1 MIFLLIY
8 WFLFFLSSITLLD
21 CIAAAATIGWRYR
34 LAAADLSQGMPVSSL
49 SMVVPLKGADD
60 FTAAHLNALV
70 QSRVDVPVEFMFA
83 LGSAHDPAFVVCQQV
98 QDQHCEKDIR
108 LIVSG
113 SAAGRMGKQH
123 NLAVA
128 SQQARYEAIGS
139 MDADVLVEPDT
150 LAVGLRYLALPQT
163 GVAYFLPAYVGP
175 GPTGGL
181 LVALYA
187 NYYYQLYMGAFAL
200 SRNAPFITGALWFMR
215 QTTLRLIGGL
225 EQFGL
230 TVSDDAAIGRAI
242 RKHNLRNVLIPRT
255 VSIPFEQLDLLGGG
269 NHLLKWMAMLR
280 AEGLLTF
287 LTILL
292 LWHPILWSFITF
304 LVGLLLFVT
313 HQPALIFGAVL
324 LVCALLGRLASA
336 FLLNRRVYAL
346 PGLRSLW
353 LLPVY
358 ELLAV
363 PILFGKGVFQRT
375 IHWRGRRY
383 RLGRHGMIQEVREQ
397 EGGSS

>member
-8 WFLFFLSSITLLD
+8 WFLFVLSSMALLD
-21 CIAAAATIGWRYR
+21 CIAAAATMGWRFR
-34 LAAADLSQGMPVSSL
+34 QAAPDLSQGMPVASL
-49 SMVVPLKGADD
+49 SMIVPLKGVDA
-60 FTAAHLNALV
+60 FTAAHLHALV
-70 QSRVDVPVEFMFA
+70 ESRVDVPVEFMFA
-83 LGSAHDPAFVVCQQV
+83 LESARDPAFVVCQQV
-98 QDQHCEKDIR
+98 QEHHREKDIR
-108 LIVSG
+108 LIVTG
-113 SAAGRMGKQH
+113 PAGLRMGKQH

-139 MDADVLVEPDT
+139 MDADVLVKPDT
-150 LAVGLRYLALPQT
+150 LAIGLRYLALPQT

-181 LVALYA
+181 LIALYA
-187 NYYYQLYMGAFAL
+187 NYYYQLYMGAWAL
-200 SRNAPFITGALWFMR
+200 SRNAPFITGALWFIR

-225 EQFGL
+225 EQFSL

-242 RKHNLRNVLIPRT
+242 RKHHLRNVLIPHT
-255 VSIPFEQLDLLGGG
+255 VRIPFEHLDLLAGGK
-269 NHLLKWMAMLR
+269 HLLKWMAMLR
-280 AEGLLTF
+280 AEGLLPF

-292 LWHPILWSFITF
+292 LWHPLLWSCLTI
-304 LVGLLLFVT
+304 LLGLLLFDI
-313 HQPALIFGAVL
+313 HQPALISGAVL

-346 PGLRSLW
+346 PGLRYLW

-363 PILFGKGVFQRT
+363 PILFGKGVFPQT

-383 RLGRHGMIQEVREQ
+383 RLGRRGMIQEVSEQ

>member
-1 MIFLLIY
+1 MIFLFIY
-8 WFLFFLSSITLLD
+8 GFLFFLSSMALLG
-21 CIAAAATIGWRYR
+21 CIAAAATIGWRYS
-34 LAAADLSQGMPVSSL
+34 LAAQDLSQGMPVSSL
-49 SMVVPLKGADD
+49 SMIVPLKGVDD

-70 QSRVDVPVEFMFA
+70 ESRMDVPVEFLFA
-83 LGSAHDPAFVVCQQV
+83 LESAHDPAFVVCQQV
-98 QDQHCEKDIR
+98 QEYHGEKDIR

-128 SQQARYEAIGS
+128 SQHTRYEAIGS

-150 LAVGLRYLALPQT
+150 LAVGLCYLALPQT

-181 LVALYA
+181 LVALYS
-187 NYYYQLYMGAFAL
+187 NYYYQLYMGALAL

-215 QTTLRLIGGL
+215 KNTLRLIGGL

-230 TVSDDAAIGRAI
+230 TISDDAAIGRAI
-242 RKHNLRNVLIPRT
+242 HKQNLRNVLIPRT
-255 VSIPFEQLDLLGGG
+255 VRIPFEQLDLLRGG
-269 NHLLKWMAMLR
+269 NHILKWMAMLR

-304 LVGLLLFVT
+304 LVGLLLFGI
-313 HQPALIFGAVL
+313 HQPVLISGAVL
-324 LVCALLGRLASA
+324 LICALLVRLASA

-346 PGLRSLW
+346 PGLRYLW
-353 LLPVY
+353 FLPVY

-363 PILFGKGVFQRT
+363 PILFGKRVFQRT

-383 RLGRHGMIQEVREQ
+383 RLGRHGMIQEFRGQ

>member
-1 MIFLLIY
+1 
-8 WFLFFLSSITLLD
+8 
-21 CIAAAATIGWRYR
+21 
-34 LAAADLSQGMPVSSL
+34 
-49 SMVVPLKGADD
+49 
-60 FTAAHLNALV
+60 
-70 QSRVDVPVEFMFA
+70 
-83 LGSAHDPAFVVCQQV
+83 
-98 QDQHCEKDIR
+98 
-108 LIVSG
+108 
-113 SAAGRMGKQH
+113 MGKQH

-128 SQQARYEAIGS
+128 SQQARYAAIGS

-150 LAVGLRYLALPQT
+150 LAVGLRYLPLPQT
-163 GVAYFLPAYVGP
+163 GVAYFLPAYKGT

-181 LVALYA
+181 LVALYS
-187 NYYYQLYMGAFAL
+187 NYYYQLYMGALAL
-200 SRNAPFITGALWFMR
+200 SSNAPFIAGALWFMR
-215 QTTLRLIGGL
+215 KTTLRLIGGL

-242 RKHNLRNVLIPRT
+242 RKHHLRNVLIPRT
-255 VSIPFEQLDLLGGG
+255 VSIPFEHLDLVQGGK
-269 NHLLKWMAMLR
+269 HLLKWMAMLR
-280 AEGLLTF
+280 AEGVLTF
-287 LTILL
+287 LAILL
-292 LWHPILWSFITF
+292 LWHPLLWPFITF
-304 LVGLLLFVT
+304 LVGLLLFGI
-313 HQPALIFGAVL
+313 HQPALLSGAVL
-324 LVCALLGRLASA
+324 LVCTLLGRLASA

-346 PGLRSLW
+346 PGLCSLW

>member
-1 MIFLLIY
+1 
-8 WFLFFLSSITLLD
+8 
-21 CIAAAATIGWRYR
+21 
-34 LAAADLSQGMPVSSL
+34 
-49 SMVVPLKGADD
+49 
-60 FTAAHLNALV
+60 
-70 QSRVDVPVEFMFA
+70 VDVPVEFLFA
-83 LGSAHDPAFVVCQQV
+83 LESAHDPAFIVCQQV
-98 QDQHCEKDIR
+98 QEHHCEKDIR

-113 SAAGRMGKQH
+113 SAALRKGKQH

-128 SQQARYEAIGS
+128 SQHARYEAIGS
-139 MDADVLVEPDT
+139 MDADMLVEPDT
-150 LAVGLRYLALPQT
+150 LAIGLRSLALPQT

-175 GPTGGL
+175 GPPGGL

-187 NYYYQLYMGAFAL
+187 IYYYQLYMGALAL
-200 SRNAPFITGALWFMR
+200 ARNAPFITGALWFMR

-225 EQFGL
+225 EQFDL

-242 RKHNLRNVLIPRT
+242 RKHQLRHVLIPCT
-255 VSIPFEQLDLLGGG
+255 VSIPFEQLDLLRGG
-269 NHLLKWMAMLR
+269 NHLLKRMALLR

-292 LWHPILWSFITF
+292 LWHPILWSCITF
-304 LVGLLLFVT
+304 LVGLLLFGI
-313 HQPALIFGAVL
+313 HQPALISGAVL
-324 LVCALLGRLASA
+324 LVCALLGRFASA

-353 LLPVY
+353 LLPAY

-363 PILFGKGVFQRT
+363 PVLFGKGVFQRT

-397 EGGSS
+397 EGGSSSSHQSP